1 MFCGLWRIVKD
12 NKQPIDSSLN
22 SLSVNEYPYSINF
35 VIRRRMQIDGY
46 LELPKEKQPPRSI
59 YDRPND
65 LEEFFERVYS
75 SGEKQVEFTLPIE
88 EGDIER
94 IRENLLNEC

>member
-46 LELPKEKQPPRSI
+46 LELPKEKQPPKDI
-59 YDRPND
+59 YDKPSE
-65 LEEFFERVYS
+65 LEEWFSRIY
-75 SGEKQVEFTLPIE
+75 GDKQTEFNLPINDDE
-88 EGDIER
+88 VER
-94 IRENLLNEC
+94 